1 MAAGRL
7 HLRDATRDDTA
18 AIVGLVNQA
27 FRTPIDAATWQWYV
41 YDNPL
46 GTSRIYLA
54 DDDGGILVGVI
65 GFAPIALRIDGRRVT
80 ADFAHHLVL
89 TPAYRDTLS
98 FVQLNRHALNA
109 QAALGVELVIGPP
122 NRTAYPIHKTIMK
135 WVDFGSL
142 DCLRKLKPSAQAH
155 ACREVDRF
163 TSAFNPFFERVSSG
177 LSFCVAKDDAWMN
190 WRFCRRPG
198 ALYKVF
204 VLGET
209 DRLDGY
215 VVLKSWQDR
224 DGYRKAHILDMHA
237 TDDDSLSQLVAAAE
251 TYADGYDELNLWA
264 VQGYA
269 YRRALEGHGFAPNA
283 AAKQPLIARRYDGA
297 KPAYPSGASSLM
309 YGDGDTLY

>member
-1 MAAGRL
+1 MEAKRL
-7 HLRDATRDDTA
+7 HLRDATRNDTA
-18 AIVGLVNQA
+18 AIIGLLNQT

-54 DDDGGILVGVI
+54 DDDTGTLVGVI
-65 GFAPIALRIDGRRVT
+65 GFAPLALRLEGHRAR

-135 WVDFGSL
+135 WVDFGWL
-142 DCLRKLKPSAQAH
+142 DCLRKLKPSAQTH
-155 ACREVDRF
+155 ACREIDRF
-163 TSAFNPFFERVSSG
+163 TSAFNPLYERVSSS
-177 LSFCVAKDDAWMN
+177 LSFCVEKDEAWMN
-190 WRFCRRPG
+190 WRFCHRPG
-198 ALYKVF
+198 SPYKVF
-204 VLGET
+204 AVGES

-224 DGYRKAHILDMHA
+224 EGYRKAHILDLHA
-237 TDDDSLSQLVAAAE
+237 INDHSLSQLVAAAE

-264 VQGYA
+264 VQGYC
-269 YRRALEGHGFAPNA
+269 YRSALEARGFAPNA
-283 AAKQPLIARRYDGA
+283 AAKQPLIARRYDGS
-297 KPAYPSGASSLM
+297 KPVYPSGACSLM